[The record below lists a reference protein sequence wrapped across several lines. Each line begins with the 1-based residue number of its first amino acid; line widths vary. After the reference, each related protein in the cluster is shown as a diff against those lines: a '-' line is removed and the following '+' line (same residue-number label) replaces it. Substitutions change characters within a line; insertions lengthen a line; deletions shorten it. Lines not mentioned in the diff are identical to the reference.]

1 MESLSLV
8 DTFVTFL
15 ALLGPQKV
23 LLAFARLT
31 QTLDMRAVRR
41 VAFVAALVAAGVGVA
56 CDLAAPW
63 IMEFFHISTG
73 AVELAAGLVFFMYA
87 VGLVVGF
94 HFDLSEDEGD
104 PADAEHPLVTG
115 LRQMLLPFVVSPI
128 AIAAALE
135 ESLAAHGWAER
146 WTVAGAFA
154 AIAVLDAACVWVFG
168 PLLRRAHPISLEI
181 LSRLLGILLAA
192 VGVQVFLTG
201 LESLGLHLTAAH

>member
-1 MESLSLV
+1 M

-41 VAFVAALVAAGVGVA
+41 VALLAALVAAAIGVA

-63 IMEFFHISTG
+63 ITTFFHISTG

-94 HFDLSEDEGD
+94 HFDLGEDDGD
-104 PADAEHPLVTG
+104 LADAEHPLVTG

-128 AIAAALE
+128 AIAATLE
-135 ESLAAHGWAER
+135 ESLAAQGWAGR
-146 WTVAGAFA
+146 WTVAAAFA
-154 AIAVLDAACVWVFG
+154 AIALLDAACVWVFG

-192 VGVQVFLTG
+192 VGVQVFLNG
-201 LESLGLHLTAAH
+201 LESSGLHLTAGH